1 MAKIFRF
8 LEDQDLERLLQVADK
23 KRYEP
28 EEFLIHEGDE
38 QTGLFIIREGT
49 VKVVRE
55 HVGFTV
61 ELSRHGPG
69 EIFGEMSFIEGLPAS
84 ASVQAEDGVQA
95 IVISN
100 RHILSLIREDPGFYG
115 RFYHSLAEI
124 LSRRV
129 RETTDLVSNSESP
142 WGDG

>member
-8 LEDQDLERLLQVADK
+8 LEDFEMETLIETADHQT
-23 KRYEP
+23 YQP
-28 EEFLIHEGDE
+28 EEFLINEGDPLSS
-38 QTGLFIIREGT
+38 LFIIDRGT

-61 ELSRHGPG
+61 DLAEVGAG
-69 EIFGEMSFIEGLPAS
+69 NIFGEMSFVEGRPAS
-84 ASVQAEDGVQA
+84 ASVQAVDEVDAV
-95 IVISN
+95 IISN
-100 RHILSLIREDPGFYG
+100 RHILGIIRDNPGFYG

-129 RETTDLVSNSESP
+129 RETTEKFTAGDTP
-142 WGDG
+142 WMEK